1 MPAGNTVT
9 DSIADSLNT
18 VVAAARIVREQKGV
32 VPQSVERQTL
42 KPNSGLSW
50 REISFDKL
58 TSQNVDETTEL
69 DNPQQ
74 LVDTAFT
81 VTPTVSGIQTLIT
94 DRVGRRMDK
103 TALARTGKLAQN
115 AQQRKKDEDG
125 IVAIDGMTALGSAA
139 TLVSGIIRA
148 ARYVITSNTTEPAP
162 EGDQISTIL
171 HGFVIKDIEDEVL
184 VPTSGAIVAS
194 SLGSDLA
201 TKTFQNGYQGQIG
214 GTMLR
219 EDGNIPINA
228 GPTAKGGTFAKSA
241 LVLVQGH
248 SPKAEVRREPHI
260 AGGATSMFHYDE
272 YAYGER
278 SAGNWGREI
287 LADATAPT
295 T

>member
-58 TSQNVDETTEL
+58 TSQNVDESTEL

-103 TALARTGKLAQN
+103 AALARTGKLAQN

-125 IVAIDGMTALGSAA
+125 IVAIDGMTALGSSA

-201 TKTFQNGYQGQIG
+201 TSTFQNGYQGQIG

-219 EDGNIPINA
+219 EDGNIPISGNN
-228 GPTAKGGTFAKSA
+228 AKGGTFAKSA